1 MKKNLTTILPVFIF
15 FLSLP
20 LFFNSVQAAYFKFDQ
35 TTVSVASGGTFQIAV
50 MVEPGSDS
58 LNAAEAYVTYDSGVL
73 NATSVAAGSLFPTV
87 SHDVSTAGKVYIAGM
102 VNDPASSIS
111 VSGTL
116 ATITFQ
122 ASNTGTGSVTIS
134 YDCNTSK
141 IIKDDIN
148 ASNVIVCSQN
158 GTATVVVGN
167 CAPDSSGAIPTICAP
182 TSQPASSQQSG
193 STPSELPQ
201 SGVFENV
208 VKFAIP
214 GLLLFLVGGVFRLLL

>member
-35 TTVSVASGGTFQIAV
+35 TTISVASGGTFQIAV

-122 ASNTGTGSVTIS
+122 ASNTGTGSVPPMSLSVRKTERQQWSSATAHRIHPVLFRPSVHPQASQLPPSNQVLHRQS
-134 YDCNTSK
+134 YHK
-141 IIKDDIN
+141 
-148 ASNVIVCSQN
+148 A
-158 GTATVVVGN
+158 G
-167 CAPDSSGAIPTICAP
+167 
-182 TSQPASSQQSG
+182 
-193 STPSELPQ
+193 
-201 SGVFENV
+201 
-208 VKFAIP
+208 
-214 GLLLFLVGGVFRLLL
+214 FLKML